1 LFIELALILTM
12 TKLITLTTIAI
23 LVITFFIANHVSSKE
38 ITVVYNSLKGLV
50 VKEDVQRLNHKKSG
64 DLTSI
69 KAYRKSLQIKVKT
82 SLPC

>member
-1 LFIELALILTM
+1 M
-12 TKLITLTTIAI
+12 TKRITFTTIA
-23 LVITFFIANHVSSKE
+23 LIAVTLFVANNIPTKE
-38 ITVVYNSLKGLV
+38 TIVAYNSLKGLV

-82 SLPC
+82 TRPC